1 MGLNM
6 KLKGNNSI
14 SIVELSAILENQ
26 IGADLI
32 TKTGRVAGDLTVILM
47 CFEKF
52 YFRTGSYAGLTIML
66 SESPEEQIADVV
78 GFGGGDGIFNISWG
92 ANRNFAE
99 RAAEI
104 IRGNGFEIEIGNQ
117 E

>member
-1 MGLNM
+1 MGLNI
-6 KLKGNNSI
+6 KLIGDNST
-14 SIVELSAILENQ
+14 SIVELSALLEKQ

-32 TKTGRVAGDLTVILM
+32 TKTGRVAGELSVILM

-66 SESPEEQIADVV
+66 SESPMEQIADVV

-104 IRGNGFEIEIGNQ
+104 IRENGFEIADTTE
-117 E
+117 